1 VTLLITVTPP
11 THQIWMTAAQ
21 RYKMKNT
28 GVVLVC
34 PALTKAMVREKRRWP
49 GRTRRRRIRAV
60 RLK

>member
-1 VTLLITVTPP
+1 
-11 THQIWMTAAQ
+11 MTAAQ

-34 PALTKAMVREKRRWP
+34 PALTKAMVKEKRRWP